1 MNPPIRI
8 SPQELSGL
16 AAGFDAAVP
25 GLEAAREALRAAEGD
40 FDLAASRS
48 DSPGTWAAATA
59 AVEHALA
66 ETTHLHS
73 VVATTPGLLRSCA
86 EGYTTGD
93 RLAADLLQA
102 LAARGDPL
110 PPLTLSEY
118 ATPPPAPPPPPAV
131 VRADAPTAAGV
142 PPFRVA
148 QFTSPAVEFAAQVAG
163 ATRAGP
169 SASGTAPPARA
180 GGVQRTRSSS
190 VRPTGGAGN
199 GQAPNG
205 SASNG
210 SASNGRS
217 PHGGSGAARGSAPGA
232 TGSTGSG
239 PKGAGV
245 SVPGDVRR
253 SEILRRAKRW
263 ADLGLDYSMAR
274 TFEGHRMDCSG
285 LVSMAWGLP
294 APGLTTDTL
303 PQVSHRIDKGELLPG
318 DILVNTAPGAAG
330 HTLIFAGWADDA
342 HTRYFAY
349 EESGGKGA
357 HFGTVPYPYWP
368 GHGTFLPY
376 RMDALGE

>member
-8 SPQELSGL
+8 SPQELTGL

-40 FDLAASRS
+40 PDLAASRS

-66 ETTHLHS
+66 EATHLHN
-73 VVATTPGLLRSCA
+73 VVASTPGLLRSCA
-86 EGYTTGD
+86 EGYATGD
-93 RLAADLLQA
+93 RLAAELLEA
-102 LAARGDPL
+102 LAAHGDPV

-118 ATPPPAPPPPPAV
+118 ATPPPPPPPPAAV
-131 VRADAPTAAGV
+131 VRDDAPAGQV
-142 PPFRVA
+142 PPFRVT

-163 ATRAGP
+163 ATRTGP
-169 SASGTAPPARA
+169 RPASGGEVR
-180 GGVQRTRSSS
+180 RTRLSGE
-190 VRPTGGAGN
+190 RPPTGGAGN
-199 GQAPNG
+199 GQGAQ
-205 SASNG
+205 A
-210 SASNGRS
+210 
-217 PHGGSGAARGSAPGA
+217 GSGTGRVPASGAGSV
-232 TGSTGSG
+232 
-239 PKGAGV
+239 PKGTGV

-263 ADLGLDYSMAR
+263 ADLGLDYSMSR

-303 PQVSHRIDKGELLPG
+303 PQVSHGIDKDDLLPG

-330 HTLIFAGWADDA
+330 HTLIFAGWADAA

-376 RMDALGE
+376 RMDALG

>member
-16 AAGFDAAVP
+16 AAGFDAVVP
-25 GLEAAREALRAAEGD
+25 GLEAAREALRAASGD
-40 FDLAASRS
+40 FDLAASRT
-48 DSPGTWAAATA
+48 DSPGTWASANA
-59 AVEHALA
+59 AVAQALA
-66 ETTHLHS
+66 EADHLHS

-86 EGYTTGD
+86 AGYTSGD
-93 RLAADLLQA
+93 RLAAELMEA
-102 LAARGDPL
+102 IAAHGDPL

-118 ATPPPAPPPPPAV
+118 ATPPPAPPPPAAA
-131 VRADAPTAAGV
+131 VRADAPAPAT
-142 PPFRVA
+142 PPFRVP
-148 QFTSPAVEFAAQVAG
+148 QFTSPAVEFAARVAG
-163 ATRAGP
+163 AVREEPRASAA
-169 SASGTAPPARA
+169 SASPPPKSGGT
-180 GGVQRTRSSS
+180 QRTR
-190 VRPTGGAGN
+190 P
-199 GQAPNG
+199 
-205 SASNG
+205 SATF
-210 SASNGRS
+210 AS
-217 PHGGSGAARGSAPGA
+217 SGAATPLRTTPPSQPSHPSQPPKPTSGAA
-232 TGSTGSG
+232 TGSSLSSDA
-239 PKGAGV
+239 K
-245 SVPGDVRR
+245 R

-303 PQVSHRIDKGELLPG
+303 PQVSHRIDKEDLLPG

-368 GHGTFLPY
+368 GHGTFRPY
-376 RMDALGE
+376 RLDTLGD

>member
-1 MNPPIRI
+1 MNAPIRI

-40 FDLAASRS
+40 FDLAASRT

-59 AVEHALA
+59 AVEHAMA
-66 ETTHLHS
+66 EATHLHS
-73 VVATTPGLLRSCA
+73 VVASTPGLLRSCA
-86 EGYTTGD
+86 EGYATGD
-93 RLAADLLQA
+93 RLAADLLRA
-102 LAARGDPL
+102 LAAHGDPL

-118 ATPPPAPPPPPAV
+118 ATPPPTPPPPPPAV
-131 VRADAPTAAGV
+131 VRADAPAPEV

-148 QFTSPAVEFAAQVAG
+148 QFNSPAVEFAAQVAG
-163 ATRAGP
+163 VTRAGP
-169 SASGTAPPARA
+169 GGSGTGPPPRV
-180 GGVQRTRSSS
+180 GGAQRTRSS
-190 VRPTGGAGN
+190 VERPAGGAAN
-199 GQAPNG
+199 GPAPG
-205 SASNG
+205 
-210 SASNGRS
+210 GRS
-217 PHGGSGAARGSAPGA
+217 PQGGSSGAARTPAPGA
-232 TGSTGSG
+232 TGST
-239 PKGAGV
+239 PKGASV
-245 SVPGDVRR
+245 AVPGDVQR

-303 PQVSHRIDKGELLPG
+303 PQVSHRIDKDELLPG

-330 HTLIFAGWADDA
+330 HTLIFAGWADAA

-368 GHGTFLPY
+368 GHGTFQPY
-376 RMDALGE
+376 RLDSLGG